1 MEGKKLQADIGGSR
15 DRDNILTKHISW
27 IKIIDNSKK
36 IFMAMKGIS
45 TWESSRR
52 EDIIWCEISAVHH
65 MEPVLEPLY
74 ESAACQPALTANEE
88 SCERVA
94 VN

>member
-1 MEGKKLQADIGGSR
+1 MEGKKLQADIDKER
-15 DRDNILTKHISW
+15 QLERQ
-27 IKIIDNSKK
+27 
-36 IFMAMKGIS
+36 
-45 TWESSRR
+45 R
-52 EDIIWCEISAVHH
+52 IWCEISAVHH
-65 MEPVLEPLY
+65 MEPVLEPLH

>member
-45 TWESSRR
+45 TWESSCR

-65 MEPVLEPLY
+65 MEPVLEPLH

>member
-1 MEGKKLQADIGGSR
+1 
-15 DRDNILTKHISW
+15 
-27 IKIIDNSKK
+27 
-36 IFMAMKGIS
+36 MKGIS

-65 MEPVLEPLY
+65 MEPVLEPLH